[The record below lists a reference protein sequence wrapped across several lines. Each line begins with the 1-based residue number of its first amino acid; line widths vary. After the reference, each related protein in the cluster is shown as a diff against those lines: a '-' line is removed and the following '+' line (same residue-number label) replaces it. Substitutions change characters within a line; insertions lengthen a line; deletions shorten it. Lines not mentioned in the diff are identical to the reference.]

1 MCNVYERYR
10 LNGADADAFCFI
22 DVKIQWNSDPSDIKI
37 SIRNNGIFYF
47 TYDGSG
53 TNLTNQTEEEEL
65 FYGPGVS
72 LRTSRDESSTRFSTP
87 AVKLYA
93 CCPQFPNLM

>member
-10 LNGADADAFCFI
+10 LRGSDATAFCFI

-37 SIRNNGIFYF
+37 SISNNGIFYF

-53 TNLTNQTEEEEL
+53 TNPAFLPNINTTEEEEL
-65 FYGPGVS
+65 YYGPGVS
-72 LRTSRDESSTRFSTP
+72 LLSRRVKHSILISSIKNTL
-87 AVKLYA
+87 AVDSS
-93 CCPQFPNLM
+93 